1 MRVCEPG
8 AVLLKISR
16 RKIVAVSA
24 GCVVLSNPRMASMAR
39 GQSILGASDL
49 AVVIEAEFSHPT
61 STSAQA
67 IELGVAVALDEINAA
82 RPPGKPRLILRRSDN
97 GGVSAIARDNFL
109 DAARDPT
116 VVGVFGGK
124 FSPVQIELVPLAQE
138 LGLMLLNPWGS
149 ADAIT
154 DHGAMPNWVYR
165 LSLKDAW
172 AAPAFLD
179 FARTRH
185 GATEIGVLA
194 PTTAWGRS
202 NDLALAAAA
211 GPTGTRIIGTRW
223 YSWGERSLVRRY
235 QELRE
240 VGAKAIILVAN
251 EIEASIL
258 VHEVAALPAEQRLPI
273 ISHWGI
279 TGGQF
284 ARLAGPALRAVDL
297 SVIQTFTFHGNMRPR
312 AIALRAACLRRLPPE
327 AGGRIESPVGVA
339 HAYDLTHLLA
349 LAIDRASAT
358 TRPAIREEMDRLPA
372 FAGAVRDYDPAFTPT
387 RHDALS
393 PEQLF
398 FARYTDD
405 GDLVPVS

>member
-1 MRVCEPG
+1 MQIPRRNILMSG
-8 AVLLKISR
+8 AIALNPLLTTS
-16 RKIVAVSA
+16 
-24 GCVVLSNPRMASMAR
+24 AR
-39 GQSILGASDL
+39 GQALSRAFDL
-49 AVVIEAEFSHPT
+49 VVVIEAEFSHPT

-67 IELGVAVALDEINAA
+67 IELGVAVALEEINSA

-109 DAARDPT
+109 DAARDPN

-138 LGLMLLNPWGS
+138 RGLMLLNPWGS

-154 DHGAMPNWVYR
+154 DHGGLPNWVYR

-179 FARTRH
+179 FARARH
-185 GATEIGVLA
+185 SAREVGVLA

-202 NDLALAAAA
+202 NDRALAAAA
-211 GPTGTRIIGTRW
+211 GSAGSRIVGTRW
-223 YSWGERSLVRRY
+223 YSWGERSLVGRY
-235 QELRE
+235 QELRQA
-240 VGAKAIILVAN
+240 GAKAIILVAN

-258 VHEVAALPAEQRLPI
+258 VNEVAALPVQQRLPI

-284 ARLAGPALRAVDL
+284 VQLAGPALRQVDL
-297 SVIQTFTFHGNMRPR
+297 NVIQTFTFHGNMRPR
-312 AIALRAACLRRLPPE
+312 AVALRAACLRRLPPE

-349 LAIDRASAT
+349 LAIDQASEIS
-358 TRPAIREEMDRLPA
+358 RPAIREEMDRLPA

-393 PEQLF
+393 PDQLF
-398 FARYTDD
+398 FAHYTDD
-405 GDLVPVS
+405 GDLVPVA